1 MTLRR
6 LFVLLKGLP
15 PDSIFKAEM
24 AAAAE
29 KANRPSVDQLRER
42 QAYYNQREGAS

>member
-15 PDSIFKAEM
+15 PDSMFKAEIE
-24 AAAAE
+24 AAAA
-29 KANRPSVDQLRER
+29 KANRANVDQLRAR
-42 QAYYNQREGAS
+42 QAYYNQREGAT